1 MTYEIHPLAKL
12 IPQMSAEEFTN
23 LRNDI
28 DANGLIEPIWLY
40 EGMVLDGRHRYT
52 ACMELGVTP
61 KFRQFEGVNPI
72 DFVVSENLHRRHLSS
87 SQLAVIAVDIEREQ
101 SVFAKARQKSL
112 AGTRPNSQPDL
123 VALIPQG
130 ERGKSRD
137 IAAKAMGTSPRYVSD
152 AKKLQREAPELIE
165 PIRNGEMTITQA
177 KTIVRRQERVERI
190 NEVSTGN
197 KPLETVTEAATLYPV
212 IYADP
217 AWEYEHVKTESRAI
231 ENHYPTMSL
240 FEICDLPVSS
250 IATQDAILFMWA
262 TNPKLAEAIQVI
274 VAWGFTYRTNMVW
287 VKDRIGMGYYA
298 RSQHEL
304 LLIATRGS
312 IPTPEP
318 ANRPASVIE
327 APRLEHSAK
336 PELVYGLIE
345 AMYPEFQKVEL
356 FARNRREGWAAW
368 GNQSNS

>member
-1 MTYEIHPLAKL
+1 MNYEIHPLAKL
-12 IPQMSAEEFTN
+12 IPQMSAEEFAN
-23 LRNDI
+23 LRADI

-87 SQLAVIAVDIEREQ
+87 SQLAIIAVDIEREQ
-101 SVFAKARQKSL
+101 AVFAKARMSIGGQNRH
-112 AGTRPNSQPDL
+112 AQGVET
-123 VALIPQG
+123 IPQPVT
-130 ERGKSRD
+130 GKSRD
-137 IAAKAMGTSPRYVSD
+137 VAAKLTGTNPRYVSD

-165 PIRNGEMTITQA
+165 NIRNGEMTIPQA

-197 KPLETVTEAATLYPV
+197 KPLEEVATLYPV

-240 FEICDLPVSS
+240 FEICDLPVAN

-345 AMYPEFQKVEL
+345 AMYPEFRKVEL